1 MGNRSS
7 DYIINTTTFSVIY
20 GDITKVVAEALISSD
35 DNYLSMGGGVSMAIE
50 QAGGEEIRQHA
61 RKLLPLRVGD
71 VAVTSAGRLPAK
83 YIFHAVTI
91 DYNRFEYPSDISIHS
106 ATQKCMQLADIL
118 KLRTIAFPAL
128 GTGEGGFPFQT
139 AAEVMTRTI
148 AEYLTR
154 KTQVELVTIALLARE
169 GVQERDRNLFYER
182 AVALAS
188 ISCQTKRLASLLDE
202 LRGFIEPIQR
212 KDLLERVEGLRT
224 ELFHAQDV
232 LAERPSSLEQIE
244 QQQERSAI
252 ADVSQRIVTMTTQT
266 QKAIQTLKVSVWG
279 DRQLEQEVMRT
290 KLNGLLTQLN
300 IKSSQMNKFQ
310 IEKAKYGGI
319 DVPPRLENAIEDLD
333 RDIQGL
339 EADTSKAREQLAALM
354 AS

>member
-1 MGNRSS
+1 M
-7 DYIINTTTFSVIY
+7 
-20 GDITKVVAEALISSD
+20 
-35 DNYLSMGGGVSMAIE
+35 
-50 QAGGEEIRQHA
+50 
-61 RKLLPLRVGD
+61 
-71 VAVTSAGRLPAK
+71 
-83 YIFHAVTI
+83 
-91 DYNRFEYPSDISIHS
+91 
-106 ATQKCMQLADIL
+106 
-118 KLRTIAFPAL
+118 
-128 GTGEGGFPFQT
+128 
-139 AAEVMTRTI
+139 
-148 AEYLTR
+148 
-154 KTQVELVTIALLARE
+154 
-169 GVQERDRNLFYER
+169 
-182 AVALAS
+182 
-188 ISCQTKRLASLLDE
+188 
-202 LRGFIEPIQR
+202 RGFLEPIQS

-224 ELFHAQDV
+224 KLFHAQDV

>member
-7 DYIINTTTFSVIY
+7 DYVINATTFRVVY
-20 GDITKVVAEALISSD
+20 GDITKVVAEALVSSD
-35 DNYLSMGGGVSMAIE
+35 DSLLSMGGGVSMAIE
-50 QAGGEEIRQHA
+50 RLGGEEIRRHA
-61 RKLLPLRVGD
+61 RKLLPLRIGD
-71 VAVTSAGRLPAK
+71 VAVTSAGQLPAK

-91 DYNRFEYPSDISIHS
+91 DYSKFESPSEKSIHS
-106 ATQKCMQLADIL
+106 ATLKCMQLADVL

-128 GTGEGGFPFQT
+128 GTGVGRFPFQT

-148 AEYLTR
+148 GEYLTG

-169 GVQERDRNLFYER
+169 RVQETDLNLFYEQ

-188 ISCQTKRLASLLDE
+188 VSCQTKRLASLLDE
-202 LRGFIEPIQR
+202 LRGIIEPIHR

-232 LAERPSSLEQIE
+232 LAEHPSSLEQIE

-266 QKAIQTLKVSVWG
+266 QKAIKKSKVSVWG
-279 DRQLEQEVMRT
+279 DRQLEEEVMRT
-290 KLNGLLTQLN
+290 KLNGLLTQIN
-300 IKSSQMNKFQ
+300 IKVSQMNKFQ

-319 DVPPRLENAIEDLD
+319 DVPPRLENAIEDLN

-339 EADTSKAREQLAALM
+339 EADVSKAREQLAALM
-354 AS
+354 GS